1 LWSFENNILFGEIGN
16 MKRKHKKKFSSKQVL
31 FNVSNWIKVSEIYKN
46 IDIVVIV
53 DDVVV
58 DVDDD
63 DVVVVYA
70 AHLFASIL
78 SLIYWPQA
86 SAPSWL
92 AVS

>member
-1 LWSFENNILFGEIGN
+1 
-16 MKRKHKKKFSSKQVL
+16 M
-31 FNVSNWIKVSEIYKN
+31 SEIYKN

-78 SLIYWPQA
+78 SLIY
-86 SAPSWL
+86 
-92 AVS
+92 

>member
-1 LWSFENNILFGEIGN
+1 
-16 MKRKHKKKFSSKQVL
+16 M
-31 FNVSNWIKVSEIYKN
+31 SEIYKN

-63 DVVVVYA
+63 VVVVVYA

-78 SLIYWPQA
+78 SLIYCPQA
-86 SAPSWL
+86 SAPS
-92 AVS
+92 

>member
-1 LWSFENNILFGEIGN
+1 
-16 MKRKHKKKFSSKQVL
+16 
-31 FNVSNWIKVSEIYKN
+31 VSEIYKN

-78 SLIYWPQA
+78 SLIY
-86 SAPSWL
+86 
-92 AVS
+92 